1 LEATSFASVARYLAD
16 APSRLLVVSIEDLL
30 GVREQVNLPGTVNE
44 HPNWRH
50 RLPVVL
56 EDLKNEEGVIAVAE
70 TMRSAGRSRP
80 GG

>member
-1 LEATSFASVARYLAD
+1 VARYLAD
-16 APSRLLVVSIEDLL
+16 ASSRLLVVSIEDLL

-56 EDLKNEEGVIAVAE
+56 ENLKNEEGVIAVAE
-70 TMRSAGRSRP
+70 TMRSAGRS
-80 GG
+80 